1 MPQTRTRTTAL
12 LLVAGALWLAGCSG
26 GPTVYNAQIYHDRWP
41 DFFYGGS
48 TPEYLAVVWGNPF
61 ATHKAATEAVVIEFI
76 ERAYNHAGTSFS
88 TSPREYN
95 PLVPYVSMVFNADH
109 ARSGLPCGDLS
120 KLRPGPAPS
129 GNVRIQ
135 AALCRTGVEG
145 VVENVSG
152 PDDPKFRQLVYQV
165 AVKLFRYQPGSG
177 GHRPAEVT

>member
-12 LLVAGALWLAGCSG
+12 LLVASALWLAGCSG

-41 DFFYGGS
+41 DFFYGGG
-48 TPEYLAVVWGNPF
+48 TPEYLAVVWGNSF
-61 ATHKAATEAVVIEFI
+61 HTDKTATEAVVIESI
-76 ERAYNHAGTSFS
+76 ER
-88 TSPREYN
+88 
-95 PLVPYVSMVFNADH
+95 MVFNADH

-135 AALCRTGVEG
+135 AALCRSGAMLTGVEG

-177 GHRPAEVT
+177 GHRRAEAT